1 MNTNEQKPDAP
12 QEVPDDN
19 KFSSNPHNHGM
30 VPTGEVAGMPGMAEW
45 SPAPSKETI
54 ARQCAEEVVA
64 SGWVN
69 VLYPTNKTTERGITA
84 IILRALDRAGEAK
97 GVDAE
102 HLRELIKRALT
113 YGLNG
118 SDLYDSHEA
127 SKVGQEMRA
136 AVCTVTSAP
145 RPPAS
150 VDAGTPR
157 TCPVCNNDGFWVD
170 VQPNRHTGDAE
181 QVQVE
186 CEFCAMRNERDLTV
200 ARIEEAT
207 AQLSSLAV
215 QLEEAKKERDEFV
228 GTMNE
233 LSMALLN
240 KKAECARIR
249 ESLDGFALSAMDGN
263 GEIGRLKAAIEM
275 LNRDKTEMA
284 EHFDEALIERDAH
297 WTGEYKEAHR
307 QISALRSA
315 LAEKEKDYAKL
326 CQANVGLADGAIES
340 LQGVRTLRAHLA
352 ALEEDKRRLQTLEDA
367 ARDLVVG
374 DHMNIG
380 FDYLLQRCDSM
391 GAGVLKARLLALRS
405 ALSSEN
411 PRTLREGEE
420 K

>member
-1 MNTNEQKPDAP
+1 MRISAETKIKMNTATTQLIDAAF
-12 QEVPDDN
+12 E
-19 KFSSNPHNHGM
+19 M
-30 VPTGEVAGMPGMAEW
+30 VAATKKA
-45 SPAPSKETI
+45 
-54 ARQCAEEVVA
+54 
-64 SGWVN
+64 
-69 VLYPTNKTTERGITA
+69 YPVEGTPEFF
-84 IILRALDRAGEAK
+84 
-97 GVDAE
+97 
-102 HLRELIKRALT
+102 ALT
-113 YGLNG
+113 DTAHRLECACIAYKQSL
-118 SDLYDSHEA
+118 A
-127 SKVGQEMRA
+127 
-136 AVCTVTSAP
+136 AP

-157 TCPVCNNDGFWVD
+157 MDRVAGDPALTLAEGRALEREVIQLTEVD
-170 VQPNRHTGDAE
+170 FKNAAHIDKLQE
-181 QVQVE
+181 
-186 CEFCAMRNERDLTV
+186 ERDSLRNNLEGARRVNCRLTQESFRDADSV
-200 ARIEEAT
+200 AALT

-340 LQGVRTLRAHLA
+340 LQGVRTLRARLA
-352 ALEEDKRRLQTLEDA
+352 ALEEDKRRLQTLENA
-367 ARDLVVG
+367 ARDLVIG

-420 K
+420 QP